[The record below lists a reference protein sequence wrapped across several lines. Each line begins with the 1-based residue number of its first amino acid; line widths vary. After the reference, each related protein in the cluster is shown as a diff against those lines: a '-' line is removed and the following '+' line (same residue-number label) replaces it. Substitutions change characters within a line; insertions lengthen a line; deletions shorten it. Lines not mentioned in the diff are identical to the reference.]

1 MTGAD
6 TDMRFMRRALRLA
19 ARGAGRASPNPMV
32 GAVIVSGGAI
42 IAEGFHR
49 GPGTAHAEIVALERA
64 GDKAR
69 GATMYLTLEPCTHYG
84 RTPPCASR
92 VIASGLKR
100 VVIASE
106 DPNPIVAGGGI
117 AALRQ
122 AGIEVEVGLLR
133 DEEHR
138 LNETY
143 RKYITTGRPFVTL
156 KIAMSLDGKIA
167 TRTGESRWI
176 TGGKARVQAHRMRRD
191 ADAVLVG
198 VGTVIADDPALTV
211 RHVRARRQP
220 LCVIADSKAR
230 TPPGAKVC
238 AGERPALIAVTAD
251 AAPTDVQAL
260 REAGAEVLTLPNRDG
275 KVDLAALLQ
284 ELGARD
290 IASLLVEGGGELIAS
305 FIELDLADKLVVF
318 IAPKIIGGAE
328 AATGVEGTGIAAIDQ
343 AWPLRDI
350 RCRRVGEDLMVT
362 GYLATDP
369 PALNL
374 LR

>member
-1 MTGAD
+1 MTAAD
-6 TDMRFMRRALRLA
+6 TDTRFMRRALRLA

-32 GAVIVSGGAI
+32 GAVIVAGGEI
-42 IAEGFHR
+42 VGEGYHH

-64 GDKAR
+64 GDDRAR

-84 RTPPCASR
+84 RTPPCAPE
-92 VIASGLKR
+92 VIAAALSR

-106 DPNPIVAGGGI
+106 DPNRKVAGAGV

-122 AGIEVEVGLLR
+122 AGIEVEVGLMR
-133 DEEHR
+133 DEENR
-138 LNETY
+138 LNEAY
-143 RKYITTGRPFVTL
+143 RRYIRIGQPFVTL

-176 TGGKARVQAHRMRRD
+176 TGERARLEAHRMRRD

-220 LCVIADSKAR
+220 LCVVADSKAR

-238 AGERPALIAVTAD
+238 AGERPPLIAVTME
-251 AAPTDVQAL
+251 AAPRDVQAL
-260 REAGAEVLTLPNRDG
+260 REAGAEVLVFPHRDG

-284 ELGARD
+284 ELGERD
-290 IASLLVEGGGELIAS
+290 VASVLVEGGGELIAS
-305 FIELDLADKLVVF
+305 LIERDLADKLVVF

-328 AATGVEGTGIAAIDQ
+328 APTAVEGTGVAAIEQ
-343 AWPLRDI
+343 AWPLHDV
-350 RCRRVGEDLMVT
+350 RCRRIGEDLMVE
-362 GYLATDP
+362 GYF
-369 PALNL
+369 
-374 LR
+374 R